1 MLLTQ
6 KSGFLKP
13 FAVALGYLMEWI
25 FNGLNAIGIGNI
37 GLTIILF
44 TIAIRLILLPMT
56 IKQQKFSKMTQL
68 MQPEMK
74 KIQKKYRGKKDQASI
89 AKQNEE
95 IQALYASYG
104 VSPSGSCLQLIIQT
118 PILFALYR
126 IMYNIPAYIQ
136 SMKQLF
142 INIIEPMRQ
151 VDGFASKFYEVQQ
164 AANIKSNGMIDLVE
178 KGQIPTVD
186 QMVDAMNKFN
196 PDAWKQLHDSFSSSP
211 EVVAAITENATKI
224 QHFNEFLFGINLT
237 EIPWSVGIFS
247 VYILIPIASALFS
260 FLSSYSMMSK
270 NTNVDKND
278 PTYKMTK
285 SMMIYMPFMSGF
297 IALTVPAGLGLYWA
311 AGSLVMW
318 IQQILVNKYLDRMDI
333 DEFIAKNREKAEQKA
348 ASGKKSF
355 MQKMAE
361 MDARNAGVP
370 SEEEKKQRSI
380 SEIASISTKK
390 IIDKTEN
397 STSHIEGENK
407 GSISQKANIMLHY
420 DEKKDG
426 K

>member
-44 TIAIRLILLPMT
+44 TIVIRLILLPMT

-118 PILFALYR
+118 PIIFALYR

-142 INIIEPMRQ
+142 VNIIEPMRQ
-151 VDGFASKFYEVQQ
+151 VDGFADKFYQVQQ
-164 AANIKSNGMIDLVE
+164 AANIKSNGMIDLVQQ
-178 KGQIPTVD
+178 GQTPTVD

-196 PDAWKQLHDSFSSSP
+196 PDAWRQLQESFSSSP
-211 EVVAAITENATKI
+211 EVVAAITENASKI
-224 QHFNEFLFGINLT
+224 HHYNEFLFGINLT

-247 VYILIPIASALFS
+247 VYILIPIASMLFS

-278 PTYKMTK
+278 PTYRMTK

-297 IALTVPAGLGLYWA
+297 IALTVPSGLGLYWA

-318 IQQILVNKYLDRMDI
+318 IQQVLINKYLDHMDV
-333 DEFIAKNREKAEQKA
+333 DEFIAQNRAKAEQRA
-348 ASGKKSF
+348 ASGKKTL

-380 SEIASISTKK
+380 SEIAAISTKK
-390 IIDKTEN
+390 IIDRTEG
-397 STSHIEGENK
+397 STSQIEGENK

>member
-1 MLLTQ
+1 
-6 KSGFLKP
+6 
-13 FAVALGYLMEWI
+13 
-25 FNGLNAIGIGNI
+25 
-37 GLTIILF
+37 
-44 TIAIRLILLPMT
+44 
-56 IKQQKFSKMTQL
+56 
-68 MQPEMK
+68 MK

-196 PDAWKQLHDSFSSSP
+196 PDAWKQLQDSFSSSP